1 VILFSRIRKETTSSK
16 LKAVLEVLRYRVMIT
31 AELGHVEEVI
41 IEGIFLCEVRTVAYL
56 T

>member
-1 VILFSRIRKETTSSK
+1 VILFPRIWKETTSSK
-16 LKAVLEVLRYRVMIT
+16 LKAVLEILCYRVMIT